1 MSFNCYYTM
10 KNIYLF
16 LLLFLAVTVVSAQKS
31 NMERTFETSDHV
43 RINYKV
49 SGKGEACIYG
59 PGGPGQGY
67 PSFELLGGSSLEKN
81 MKMIYMD
88 QRGSG
93 QSGTSDNYHLEAMV
107 QDIEELRQHLKLDKV
122 FLLAH
127 SFGGII
133 ATHYAKKYPQHT
145 KGLIL
150 ANITLHFLNNESLK
164 EQIEYGNSL
173 LQQPNKA
180 VPEDSLSAEL
190 SKISAALRKKRI
202 GYKFLT
208 EDIETIKQTDKIDS
222 LHPRIIDFG
231 MAVISKPKD
240 YPEYYSNHALLTKD
254 IHVPVLII
262 TGKNDKAVGTQ
273 HYKTFQFPDQKVVSI
288 DGGHLLYYEKNAE
301 FSNAVWNFVR
311 KHKK

>member
-1 MSFNCYYTM
+1 M
-10 KNIYLF
+10 KNIC
-16 LLLFLAVTVVSAQKS
+16 LLLFLFLAANIVSAQKG
-31 NMERTFETSDHV
+31 NMERSFETSDHV

-49 SGKGEACIYG
+49 SGKGEACIYV

-107 QDIEELRQHLKLDKV
+107 QDIEELRQHLKIDQV

-240 YPEYYSNHALLTKD
+240 YPEYYIDHAPFTKD
-254 IHVPVLII
+254 IHIPVLII
-262 TGKNDKAVGTQ
+262 TGKKDKAVGTQ

-301 FSNAVWNFVR
+301 FSNAVCNFVR

>member
-1 MSFNCYYTM
+1 M
-10 KNIYLF
+10 KAIQLFIFF
-16 LLLFLAVTVVSAQKS
+16 LLSSTSFSAQKAD
-31 NMERTFETSDHV
+31 NEHFFETSDDV
-43 RINYKV
+43 KIKYKV
-49 SGKGEACIYG
+49 SGKGEACIYV

-67 PSFELLGGSSLEKN
+67 PSFELLGGNSLEKN
-81 MKMIYMD
+81 MQMIYMD

-93 QSGTSDNYHLEAMV
+93 ESGKSDNYHLEAMV

-133 ATHYAKKYPQHT
+133 AVNYAKKYPQHT

-150 ANITLHFLNNESLK
+150 ANITLHFLNNETLK

-173 LQQPNKA
+173 LGQPSKA
-180 VPEDSLSAEL
+180 VPKDSLSSEL
-190 SKISAALRKKRI
+190 SKISAAMRKKRI

-231 MAVISKPKD
+231 MAVISKPNEF
-240 YPEYYSNHALLTKD
+240 PEYYADQALITKD
-254 IHVPVLII
+254 IHVPVLVI
-262 TGKNDKAVGTQ
+262 TGKKDKAVGTQ
-273 HYKTFQFPDQKVVSI
+273 HYKTFQFPKQKVAI
-288 DGGHLLYYEKNAE
+288 INGGHLLYYEKNRE
-301 FSNAVWNFVR
+301 FVDAVERFV
-311 KHKK
+311 KKTK

>member
-1 MSFNCYYTM
+1 M
-10 KNIYLF
+10 KLIH
-16 LLLFLAVTVVSAQKS
+16 LLLFIFISVAFISAQES
-31 NMERTFETSDHV
+31 SSESFFETSDHIRV
-43 RINYKV
+43 KYKI
-49 SGKGEACIYG
+49 SGKGEACIYV

-81 MKMIYMD
+81 MQMIYMD

-93 QSGTSDNYHLEAMV
+93 ESGKSENYHLDAMV

-133 ATHYAKKYPQHT
+133 AVNYAKKYPKHT

-150 ANITLHFLNNESLK
+150 ANITLHFLNNESVK

-173 LQQPNKA
+173 LKQPNKA
-180 VPEDSLSAEL
+180 VPEDSLSGEL

-208 EDIETIKQTDKIDS
+208 EDIETIKQMDKIDS

-231 MAVISKPKD
+231 MAVISKPKEF
-240 YPEYYSNHALLTKD
+240 PEYYTDHAPITKD

-262 TGKNDKAVGTQ
+262 TGKKDKAVGTQ
-273 HYKTFQFPDQKVVSI
+273 HYKTFQFPNQKVVSI
-288 DGGHLLYYEKNAE
+288 DGGHLLYYEKNRE
-301 FSNAVWNFVR
+301 FVNAVWHFIS
-311 KHKK
+311 KHK

>member
-1 MSFNCYYTM
+1 M
-10 KNIYLF
+10 KLIH
-16 LLLFLAVTVVSAQKS
+16 LLLFIFISVTFISAQES
-31 NMERTFETSDHV
+31 SSESFFETSDHV
-43 RINYKV
+43 RVKYKI
-49 SGKGEACIYG
+49 SGKGEACIYV

-81 MKMIYMD
+81 MQMIYMD

-93 QSGTSDNYHLEAMV
+93 ESGKSENYHLDAMV

-133 ATHYAKKYPQHT
+133 AVNYAKKYPKHT

-150 ANITLHFLNNESLK
+150 ANITLHFLNNESVK

-173 LQQPNKA
+173 LKQPNKA
-180 VPEDSLSAEL
+180 VPEDSLSGEL

-208 EDIETIKQTDKIDS
+208 EDIETIKQMDKIDS

-231 MAVISKPKD
+231 MAVISKPKEF
-240 YPEYYSNHALLTKD
+240 PEYYTDHAPITKD

-262 TGKNDKAVGTQ
+262 TGKKDKAVGTQ
-273 HYKTFQFPDQKVVSI
+273 HYKTFSSQIRKWFPLMEDI
-288 DGGHLLYYEKNAE
+288 
-301 FSNAVWNFVR
+301 FCIMR
-311 KHKK
+311 KTGNL

>member
-1 MSFNCYYTM
+1 MKTISF
-10 KNIYLF
+10 
-16 LLLFLAVTVVSAQKS
+16 LLFLFISLAVVSAQNHHS
-31 NMERTFETSDHV
+31 EGFYETSDHV
-43 RINYKV
+43 KIKYKV
-49 SGKGEACIYG
+49 SGKGEACFYV

-67 PSFELLGGSSLEKN
+67 PSFELMGGNNLEKS
-81 MKMIYMD
+81 MQMVYMD

-93 QSGTSDNYHLEAMV
+93 ASGTSENYHLDKMV
-107 QDIEELRQHLKLDKV
+107 QDIEEMRQHLHLKKI

-133 ATHYAKKYPQHT
+133 AVNYAKKYPQHT

-150 ANITLHFLNNESLK
+150 ANVTLHFLNDESVK

-173 LQQPNKA
+173 LHTKTRA
-180 VPEDSLSAEL
+180 VSKDSLSSEL
-190 SKISAALRKKRI
+190 SKISSALRKKRI

-208 EDIETIKQTDKIDS
+208 EDIETIKESDKIDS

-240 YPEYYSNHALLTKD
+240 FPEYYADYAPITKD

-262 TGKNDKAVGTQ
+262 TGKKDKAVGTQ
-273 HYKTFQFPDQKVVSI
+273 HYKTFSFPNQKIVSI
-288 DGGHLLYYEKNAE
+288 DGGHLLYYEKNKE
-301 FSNAVWNFVR
+301 FVNAVSQFVNTA
-311 KHKK
+311 K

>member
-1 MSFNCYYTM
+1 MSA
-10 KNIYLF
+10 IS
-16 LLLFLAVTVVSAQKS
+16 VSAQTIGT
-31 NMERTFETSDHV
+31 EAFFDTSDHV
-43 RINYKV
+43 KIKYKI
-49 SGKGEACIYG
+49 SGKGEACIYV

-67 PSFELLGGSSLEKN
+67 PSFELLGGSNLENN
-81 MKMIYMD
+81 MQMIYMD

-93 QSGTSDNYHLEAMV
+93 ESGKSHNYHLEAMV

-133 ATHYAKKYPQHT
+133 AVNYAKKYPEHI

-150 ANITLHFLNNESLK
+150 ANITLHFLNNETLK

-173 LQQPNKA
+173 LGQRNKA
-180 VPEDSLSAEL
+180 VTNDSLSLEL
-190 SKISAALRKKRI
+190 SKVSSALRKKRI

-208 EDIETIKQTDKIDS
+208 EDIETIRQTDKIDS

-231 MAVISKPKD
+231 MAVISKPKEF
-240 YPEYYSNHALLTKD
+240 PEYYADHAPLTKD

-262 TGKNDKAVGTQ
+262 TGKKDKAVGTQ
-273 HYKTFQFPDQKVVSI
+273 HYKTFQFPDQKVASI
-288 DGGHLLYYEKNAE
+288 DGGHLLYYEKNRE
-301 FSNAVWNFVR
+301 FVAAIEWFV
-311 KHKK
+311 KKVR